1 VDLLFTEE
9 FYRMVRSH
17 LTDGGVFLQWMQQ
30 YDSSQEMLGMVFSTI
45 QKEFPESRLFWS
57 NAADLIV
64 VASEKAL
71 TAADV
76 RRAEEVLQ
84 RSDGARE
91 SLRKLNLG
99 ELDSLLIR
107 EIWTPSYF
115 KTMFSSY
122 DRQTMDHP
130 RLHYIAGQAF
140 FNGFN
145 MDPQTLWTPASIP
158 FVPEYLIAMKYPDWK
173 MHAFPKD
180 NVQSLLLSLQDRTD
194 NSMPPMRPS
203 VGLKVFLGNPRIF
216 PMSYQLSQQVGFD
229 VLQFV
234 INPNQTK
241 LDWGAVGLQ
250 GTSFRRKAQLLLNH
264 VMKTRNW
271 IVPYPVVGLETLLQ
285 QGMSDSKD
293 PYERT
298 WCALQLSLLI
308 GQEKGDRRLVQG
320 VMDKAVRENGG
331 KIPMAEQDRPL
342 LERVREMMDR
352 LP

>member
-1 VDLLFTEE
+1 
-9 FYRMVRSH
+9 
-17 LTDGGVFLQWMQQ
+17 
-30 YDSSQEMLGMVFSTI
+30 MLGMVFSTV

-57 NAADLIV
+57 NAADLIM
-64 VASEKAL
+64 VASQKAL

-115 KTMFSSY
+115 KTMFASF
-122 DRQTMDHP
+122 DLQTMDHP
-130 RLHYIAGQAF
+130 RLHYIAGKAF
-140 FNGFN
+140 FNHAYMN
-145 MDPQTLWTPASIP
+145 PEPLWNPSSIP
-158 FVPEYLIAMKYPDWK
+158 FVSEYLIAMKYPDWK
-173 MHAFPKD
+173 THAFPKQ
-180 NVQSLLLSLQDRTD
+180 NVQSLLLSLQDKID

-203 VGLKVFLGNPRIF
+203 VGLKVFLGNSRIF

-234 INPNQTK
+234 VNPNQRK
-241 LDWGAVGLQ
+241 LDWGTIGLQ
-250 GTSFRRKAQLLLNH
+250 GATVHQKAQFLLNH
-264 VMKTRNW
+264 IQSTRNW
-271 IVPYPVVGLETLLQ
+271 VAPYPVSGLEALLQ
-285 QGMSDSKD
+285 QGMSESKD
-293 PYERT
+293 PYEKT

-308 GQEKGDRRLVQG
+308 GQEKGDRHLVQ
-320 VMDKAVRENGG
+320 VIMDKAVRENGG
-331 KIPMAEQDRPL
+331 KLPMAEQDRLL